1 MVTPEQAENIRIKNG
16 KGYGSKLRRL
26 RVKKGLSQ
34 TELASLSGIPVKTI
48 QGFEQNKS
56 CIDGAKLNTICRL
69 CAALGC
75 KVGDILEDAELIK
88 IYKEVEG

>member
-1 MVTPEQAENIRIKNG
+1 MVTPEQAENIRVRNG

-34 TELASLSGIPVKTI
+34 SELASLSGIPKKSI
-48 QGFEQNKS
+48 EGYEQGKLN
-56 CIDGAKLNTICRL
+56 IDGAKLNAMCCL

-88 IYKEVEG
+88 KYSEVK